1 MQVSKPTVTEFISV
15 YMMVSTGAENRR
27 CTQPSELFNM
37 KELKFLLAVWKANLL
52 SAMEYRTAFLLQAV
66 GMMVND
72 FMYFVIWII
81 FFDRFK
87 DVRGWGVND
96 MYLTY
101 GILAS
106 SFGLVSLLFGN
117 AFNLSE
123 IISNGRLDYYLSLPR
138 PVLLHAV
145 ASRMIASGMGDFTY
159 GFISYGLS
167 GYFTWDGLLRFVLA
181 TLLAAIVFAAFL
193 ILIQSLAFWLGVM
206 SNLSALALNAML
218 TFGIYP
224 ITLFDNYAKLIL
236 FTLIPAALMGAVPAE
251 FIRAFTWKTLAEL
264 LVGAIVFLFIAMTVF
279 RLGLKR
285 YESGS
290 AIQVEV

>member
-1 MQVSKPTVTEFISV
+1 
-15 YMMVSTGAENRR
+15 
-27 CTQPSELFNM
+27 M

-52 SAMEYRTAFLLQAV
+52 SAMEYRAAFLSQTI
-66 GMMVND
+66 GMILND

-81 FFDRFK
+81 FFDRFQ
-87 DVRGWGVND
+87 DVRGWGLSD

-101 GILAS
+101 GVLAS

-117 AFNLSE
+117 AFNLSD
-123 IISNGRLDYYLSLPR
+123 IISKGRLDYYLSLPR

-167 GYFTWDGLLRFVLA
+167 GQLTWDGLLRFILA
-181 TLLAAIVFAAFL
+181 TLFAAAVFASFL
-193 ILIQSLAFWLGVM
+193 ILIQSLAFWLGIM
-206 SNLSALALNAML
+206 SNLSALALNALL

-236 FTLIPAALMGAVPAE
+236 FTVIPAALVGAVPAE
-251 FIRAFTWKTLAEL
+251 FIRSFTWQTLAEM
-264 LVGAIVFLFIAMTVF
+264 LVGAVLFLFIAVTVF

>member
-1 MQVSKPTVTEFISV
+1 MS
-15 YMMVSTGAENRR
+15 
-27 CTQPSELFNM
+27 
-37 KELKFLLAVWKANLL
+37 ELKFLLAVWKANLL
-52 SAMEYRTAFLLQAV
+52 STMEYRAAFFSQV
-66 GMMVND
+66 IGMMVND
-72 FMYFVIWII
+72 FMYFIIWII

-101 GILAS
+101 GVLAS
-106 SFGLVSLLFGN
+106 AFGLVSMLFGN
-117 AFNLSE
+117 AFNLSD
-123 IISNGRLDYYLSLPR
+123 IISKGRLDYYLSMPR

-145 ASRMIASGMGDFTY
+145 ASRMIASGMGDFSY
-159 GFISYGLS
+159 GFVSYALS
-167 GYFTWDGLLRFVLA
+167 GYFTWDGLLRFILA
-181 TLLAAIVFAAFL
+181 ICLAAAVFAAFL
-193 ILIQSLAFWLGVM
+193 ILIQSLAFWLGIM

-236 FTLIPAALMGAVPAE
+236 FTLIPAALMGAVPAQ
-251 FIRAFTWKTLAEL
+251 FIRSFTWQVLAEL
-264 LVGAIVFLFIAMTVF
+264 LIGAIAFLLIAVAVF